1 MKRIP
6 INSTDSPHFIGCW
19 NIENDDL
26 CSEVIKFFDENHDL
40 QNVGRRVSGKINK
53 EAKDTIDISI
63 QPKDLVQNKYGII
76 NEYLEALNKCY
87 EDYINQWPFLGKFL
101 TSVDIGSFNIQK
113 YNEGGHIAQVHSE
126 RTSISTLQRILVFL
140 TYLNDVDEG
149 GHTSFDHYNMDITPK
164 KGNTIIW
171 PAEWTHAHSG
181 KVVSKGQKYII
192 TGWMNF
198 STNDKD

>member
-6 INSTDSPHFIGCW
+6 IDSNESPHFIGCW
-19 NIENDDL
+19 NIENDLL
-26 CSEVIKFFDENHDL
+26 CDAVINFFEENQDL

-53 EAKDTIDISI
+53 DAKDTIDISI
-63 QPKDLVQNKYGII
+63 QPKDLVQGKYEAI
-76 NEYLEALNKCY
+76 NRYLEALNKCY
-87 EDYINQWPFLGKFL
+87 EDYLVQWPFLGKFL

-113 YNEGGHIAQVHSE
+113 YNEGGHIAQIHSE

-149 GHTSFDHYNMDITPK
+149 GQTNFDHFKMDIVPK

-181 KVVSKGQKYII
+181 KIVSKGQKYVI